1 MSQPS
6 MELRSVGVSVM
17 NEADMWSEVM
27 KNETMVTIVH
37 RPWGQWNLG
46 CIGDMRI
53 VNTRFENKDGGIGR
67 MYPMN

>member
-37 RPWGQWNLG
+37 RP
-46 CIGDMRI
+46 
-53 VNTRFENKDGGIGR
+53 
-67 MYPMN
+67 